1 MKKTL
6 GPEELVEQIVKEAS
20 KKNGISYEELNDLIP
35 DEVVSPEIF
44 ERIVSELQKQGLLL
58 EDKEESNKELNSEIL
73 ENALAEDTLD
83 DPVRLYLREMGK
95 VPLLDKD
102 GEIEVAKRIEEGY
115 NIIKKYVYKL
125 DLDRKSVV

>member
-44 ERIVSELQKQGLLL
+44 DRIVSELQKQGLLL
-58 EDKEESNKELNSEIL
+58 EDKEESNKELNSEIR

-83 DPVRLYLREMGK
+83 DPVRL
-95 VPLLDKD
+95 
-102 GEIEVAKRIEEGY
+102 
-115 NIIKKYVYKL
+115 
-125 DLDRKSVV
+125 